1 MSKFTHFSGIDV
13 SKDFFD
19 AVILLNGDKDN
30 PIHNQFENSYKG
42 IKSGGLISFQNSF
55 LL

>member
-19 AVILLNGDKDN
+19 AVILLEGDKERSIGK
-30 PIHNQFENSYKG
+30 P
-42 IKSGGLISFQNSF
+42 
-55 LL
+55 